1 MTKEAEA
8 ESSNSEHMEGMR
20 RHDEKLKMAKSLQAM
35 SESGHMIVSGKNGQ
49 DVLNFYNDTLDVV
62 AKR

>member
-20 RHDEKLKMAKSLQAM
+20 KHDEKMKMAKSLKSMAQ
-35 SESGHMIVSGKNGQ
+35 SGHMIVSGKNG
-49 DVLNFYNDTLDVV
+49 
-62 AKR
+62 